1 MDILNN
7 GPTAERP
14 LTPDSRCSICFDDV
28 TNKCYTNA
36 CLHLFCFECLQRWS
50 DVSIVKS

>member
-7 GPTAERP
+7 GPSAGRP
-14 LTPDSRCSICFDDV
+14 LTPDSRCSICLDEL
-28 TNKCYTNA
+28 TNSCYTNA